1 MISNDKFRITY
12 LGKELYTSK
21 GDLTDYLNRI
31 SSDKFSRTKVAITD
45 NNGTKRVEDLSIRS
59 SWTYND
65 KINVYNE
72 EIIQL
77 SDDELEFTLLKY
89 EKGDFFK
96 LHKDHKGS
104 HTCLILGGTQFQ
116 GGILTIKNNIFEIKI
131 NPEDIKDGYYMIIF
145 SINFLHEVTQI
156 IYGVRYVLKSSFYTK
171 YKTDNKVAEE
181 IIEYEVEDGCY
192 EDSPIEKSNKPLIN
206 IFKENENENDD
217 Y

>member
-12 LGKELYTSK
+12 LGKELFTSK

-31 SSDKFSRTKVAITD
+31 QSDKFTRTKVAITD
-45 NNGTKRVEDLSIRS
+45 YNEIKSVKDLSIRS

-145 SINFLHEVTQI
+145 SINFLHEVTPI
-156 IYGVRYVLKSSFYTK
+156 IDGIRYVLKSSFYTK
-171 YKTDNKVAEE
+171 SKDYKVPGE

-192 EDSPIEKSNKPLIN
+192 EDSSVDDFSKPLGN
-206 IFKENENENDD
+206 FFNDD
-217 Y
+217 DNDY

>member
-1 MISNDKFRITY
+1 MLSNDKFRITY

-31 SSDKFSRTKVAITD
+31 PNDKFTRTKVAITD
-45 NNGTKRVEDLSIRS
+45 NNGTKSVEDLTIRS

-72 EIIQL
+72 EIIEL

-89 EKGDFFK
+89 EKDDFFK

-116 GGILTIKNNIFEIKI
+116 GGVLTIKNNIFEIKI

-145 SINFLHEVTQI
+145 SINFLHEVTPI
-156 IYGVRYVLKSSFYTK
+156 IDGVRYVLKSSFYTK
-171 YKTDNKVAEE
+171 SKDDKIPGE
-181 IIEYEVEDGCY
+181 IIEYEIEDGCY
-192 EDSPIEKSNKPLIN
+192 EDSPVEEHKKPLIN
-206 IFKENENENDD
+206 IFKEDENENDD